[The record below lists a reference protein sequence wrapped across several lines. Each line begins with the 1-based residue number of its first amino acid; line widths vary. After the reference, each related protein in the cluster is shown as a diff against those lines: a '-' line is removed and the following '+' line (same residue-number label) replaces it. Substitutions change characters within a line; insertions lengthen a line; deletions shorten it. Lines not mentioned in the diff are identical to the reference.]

1 MSNLYEMSHD
11 FEIELIAFDQLLN
24 PDWDKTPDGDYIT
37 EDGEIIT
44 AEEYAAMVENRF
56 AELDGMEQD
65 VQAKTLNVAA
75 YIANTLADI
84 ETMKRRENTLKAR
97 RKAKENTVQAL
108 KRYVQNCMDAANL
121 KKIDSPELCIS
132 IRNNAESVEISD
144 DKKFIDWAL
153 DNNRDDLLKYADPEI
168 RKSAVK
174 PLLQSGEQIPYA
186 TLTRTQSVIIK

>member
-1 MSNLYEMSHD
+1 MSHD

-24 PDWDKTPDGDYIT
+24 PDWSKTPDGDYIT

-65 VQAKTLNVAA
+65 VQAKALNVAA

-84 ETMKRRENTLKAR
+84 ETMKQRENTLKAR